1 MPSVGFEPTVS
12 AGERPKPYSLDRAAT
27 VTGLILVMHN
37 ENPKLELVLDGTSVV
52 YSYVQ
57 LVNK

>member
-1 MPSVGFEPTVS
+1 
-12 AGERPKPYSLDRAAT
+12 